1 MNEIYHI
8 YNRGV
13 DKRIIFSSSEEYSYF
28 VHILY
33 ALNDLN
39 TTNNNKRLH
48 TKNIN
53 QDINKFNEG
62 SWTPFICEKERDKLV
77 DVLAFVLMHNH
88 YHLLLRE
95 RKENGISKFM
105 HKIGTAYTLYFNNKH
120 DRTGSLFQGKYKRV
134 HIQNDNQLLYIP
146 HYIHLNPIKEKS
158 FSTQKAKIQY
168 LENFKWSSY
177 VDYVGGKNFS
187 SVTQREYIL
196 SLFGD
201 ETGYKKDILL
211 FVYDKKKFDLIE
223 TEERLEY

>member
-1 MNEIYHI
+1 MNEVYHI

-13 DKRIIFSSSEEYSYF
+13 DKRTTFTSAEEYAYF

-33 ALNDLN
+33 VLNDLN

-48 TKNIN
+48 IKNRE
-53 QDINKFNEG
+53 QDTNKTNEG
-62 SWTPFICEKERDKLV
+62 SPTPFIGKKERDTLV

-88 YHLLLRE
+88 YHLLLKE

-105 HKIGTAYTLYFNNKH
+105 HKIGTAYTLFFNNKH
-120 DRTGSLFQGKYKRV
+120 DRTGSLFQGKYKSV
-134 HIQNDNQLLYIP
+134 YIQHENQLLYIP
-146 HYIHLNPIKEKS
+146 HYLHLNPIKEKS
-158 FSTQKAKIQY
+158 FATKKAKVQY

-177 VDYVGGKNFS
+177 LDYVGGKNFP

-196 SLFGD
+196 SLFGN
-201 ETGYKKDILL
+201 ETDYKKNILQ